1 MTTIQQINSNFES
14 TLASMDVRPGIR
26 NEKFVE
32 ALVYVVLPLCNPRT
46 QGRGGANKHLFSLL
60 FDGAFMSTR
69 SQADGRHAVH
79 ISMPFLMFM
88 SSKAQIKAPSFQTTK
103 RGKDGGKDVWETQ
116 LEEINWNHKVKDD
129 ETNKIQVG
137 TKLPYNFRINFTS
150 AQLSGLGLNGASDP
164 NSVWDMVQEII
175 PTNQPQ
181 LHLILS
187 VSPHTMELA
196 KIQKVFNQE
205 EYACAIEL
213 KPSDI
218 LSVQWVDKDNPLYDK
233 GANIPKMLVDNR
245 SNYEKVEVSNGD
257 STISI
262 DDVGLVDPQKS
273 MRNLLIKH
281 VNKVSKG
288 GRDVI
293 LTFIE
298 GMDGKLRCWW
308 DKLPAS
314 QQAKFLSDWETL
326 APKGKA
332 KGVKEAVVETQ
343 KEAAKPSTPKAEPT
357 AEVQKEASVESL
369 NEAEADE
376 LAALFDAFSFEDVE
390 SPKPSVN
397 KPVVK
402 VGGNISAKLSID
414 SFDDLDEI

>member
-1 MTTIQQINSNFES
+1 MTTIQQINNNFEA
-14 TLASMDVRPGIR
+14 TLASMDIRPGIR
-26 NEKFVE
+26 DEKFVE
-32 ALVYVVLPLCNPRT
+32 ALLYVVLPLCNPRT

-60 FDGAFMSTR
+60 FDGAFMSTC
-69 SQADGRHAVH
+69 SKAEGRHAVH
-79 ISMPFLMFM
+79 TSMPFLMFM
-88 SSKAQIKAPSFQTTK
+88 SNKAQILAPSFQSTK
-103 RGKDGGKDVWETQ
+103 RGKNGAKDVWETE
-116 LEEINWNHKVKDD
+116 LEEIIWNHKVKEN
-129 ETNKIQVG
+129 ETTKIPVG
-137 TKLPYNFRINFTS
+137 TKMPYNFRINFTS
-150 AQLSGLGLNGASDP
+150 AQLADLGLNGVSDP
-164 NSVWDMVQEII
+164 NSVWDMVQELI

-205 EYACAIEL
+205 EYACAVEL

-218 LSVQWVDKDNPLYDK
+218 LSVQWVNQDNPLYDK

-245 SNYEKVEVSNGD
+245 SNYEKVEVSNGA

-262 DDVGLVDPQKS
+262 ADVGLVDPQKS

-308 DKLPAS
+308 DKLPADK
-314 QQAKFLSDWETL
+314 QTQLLSEWETL

-332 KGVKEAVVETQ
+332 KGAKTAVVETH
-343 KEAAKPSTPKAEPT
+343 KEAAKPT
-357 AEVQKEASVESL
+357 AEVQKEAAIEVLSTD
-369 NEAEADE
+369 EADE
-376 LAALFDAFSFEDVE
+376 LAALAALFDAFSLDPA
-390 SPKPSVN
+390 PKPNVN

-402 VGGNISAKLSID
+402 VGGNISAKLSVD